1 MIINFV
7 AYVGAQKTKQ
17 AVAQAEHEAEL
28 ARRTRL
34 EQVLTELLSE
44 LQAA

>member
-1 MIINFV
+1 MIINFG
-7 AYVGAQKTKQ
+7 AYVEAQKAKQ
-17 AVAQAEHEAEL
+17 AAVQAEHDAEL

-34 EQVLTELLSE
+34 EQVLTELLAE